1 MYQIVLIIA
10 VLVYLLITGY
20 LGYIAY
26 RKTRTTTDYLL
37 AGREVHPYIMA
48 MSYGATFI
56 STSAIVGFGGTAA
69 LFGMS
74 LLWLTFLNIFVG
86 IFLAFVFFG
95 HRTRAMGYNLDS
107 HTFPELLGKRYQ
119 SRFIQIFSGI
129 IIFLF
134 MPIYTAAVLM
144 GATQFLVV
152 NLKLNYEVALFT
164 FSAIVAIYVVM
175 GGLKGVMYTDAFQ
188 GSVMFI
194 GMLLLLF
201 LTYYRLGG
209 VTSAHES
216 LAQLNPMIVELMGK
230 AGHRGFTHM
239 PAFGSNIWW
248 TVISTIVLGVG
259 IGVLAQPQL
268 ATRFMTVRSSKELN
282 RATLVGGIF
291 ILAMTGVAF
300 TVGAVSNV
308 YFYNTTGKI
317 AFLAANKQVDSIIPM
332 FVEQTMPVWFGILFL
347 VTLFAAA
354 MSTMSSQYHTIGA
367 ALSRDITE
375 TITRR
380 KAGIG
385 INRLGTSFGILLST
399 IVAWG
404 LPRFYE
410 AGSEIIARG
419 TSLFFGL
426 CASSFLPMYFG
437 ALYSK
442 KITKSGAIAGMLA
455 GFFSSIFWFLFVH
468 EKESQVLGLAK
479 ALLGRPALWGEPW
492 KVVNPIII
500 SLPLAIAVTIVASLF
515 TKPLDEKHVQLCFNG
530 LEKNRN

>member
-1 MYQIVLIIA
+1 MYQIILTIS

-20 LGYIAY
+20 LGYVAY
-26 RKTRTTTDYLL
+26 RKTQTTTDFLL
-37 AGREVHPYIMA
+37 AGREAHPYIMA

-86 IFLAFVFFG
+86 IFIAFVFFG
-95 HRTRAMGYNLDS
+95 HRTRAIGYNLDS

-119 SRFIQIFSGI
+119 SRFIQVFSGI
-129 IIFLF
+129 LIFLF
-134 MPIYTAAVLM
+134 MPVYTAAVLM

-152 NLKLNYEVALFT
+152 NLKLDYGVALFA

-194 GMLLLLF
+194 GMLFLLF
-201 LTYYRLGG
+201 FTYHNLGG
-209 VTSAHES
+209 ASNAHATLET
-216 LAQLNPMIVELMGK
+216 LNPKIMEIMGK
-230 AGHRGFTHM
+230 IGHRGFTHM
-239 PAFGSNIWW
+239 PAFGSNAWW
-248 TVISTIVLGVG
+248 TVVSTIVLGVG

-268 ATRFMTVRSSKELN
+268 VTRFMTVRSGKELN

-317 AFLAANKQVDSIIPM
+317 SFLAANKQVDSIIPM
-332 FVEQTMPVWFGILFL
+332 FVEQTMPKWFGILFL

-367 ALSRDITE
+367 ALSRDIAE
-375 TITRR
+375 TVTRKR
-380 KAGIG
+380 TGIG
-385 INRLGTSFGILLST
+385 LNRLGTSIGIILST

-410 AGSEIIARG
+410 TGSEIIARG
-419 TSLFFGL
+419 TSIFFGL

-442 KITKSGAIAGMLA
+442 RITRSGAIAGMLA
-455 GFFSSIFWFLFVH
+455 GFLSSMFWFFFVH
-468 EKESQVLGLAK
+468 EKESQ
-479 ALLGRPALWGEPW
+479 ALRICQALFGRPSLWGEPW
-492 KVVNPIII
+492 KVVDPIVV
-500 SLPLAIAVTIVASLF
+500 SLPLAVIVTILVSRF
-515 TKPLDEKHVQLCFNG
+515 TKPMEENHLRTCFNG
-530 LEKNRN
+530 LK